1 MKDAFDIK
9 ETILSKLLQYGA
21 SAVTAEELRM
31 LLFSYAFEKTEKERA
46 RLLSELLS
54 EYPTVEL
61 SFAAAGEPAFCQRFG
76 KRASRFLLLCEEA
89 AELYRKERLLGTVAC
104 KDAEDFARIFTDA
117 YRYIGKEATL
127 LLLLDNRMRVLAV
140 EYVAD
145 GSFASAAFRPDAV
158 IRKALIRHASAAV
171 IAVNRQKGIAVPTK
185 EELHALGYLKSSM
198 EKAGIPLLSGI
209 LVAGDRY
216 AVLSVSENKAVRP
229 LSATELNACLAA
241 EEGFSL
247 PEKDE
252 LRRDMQNV
260 LLSLL
265 SYGSPK
271 EAETVL
277 LGLLR
282 RGFDLK
288 RALSAE
294 VAELLASE
302 GMTKDCAAI
311 LVALGEC
318 LRRVNTAGNHTGKP
332 MDELSAALLVRE
344 LSEGLLEESVYLLL
358 LDASHRLIAVETLGF
373 GVANAAAILPRR
385 LLELAVYHGA
395 SGAYL
400 LHTHP
405 NGVSTPSK
413 QDIAVTRSLAQSFS
427 DASCPLLEHIVVAE
441 KNYTPILS
449 YMKGN
454 ETEE

>member
-1 MKDAFDIK
+1 MMYAFDTK
-9 ETILSKLLQYGA
+9 ETVRSKLLQYGA
-21 SAVTAEELRM
+21 SAVTAEELLT
-31 LLFSYAFEKTEKERA
+31 LLFSYAFETKEKDNA
-46 RLLSELLS
+46 SLLSELIS
-54 EYPTVEL
+54 EYPTLEQCF
-61 SFAAAGEPAFCQRFG
+61 SAAGDLAFCKRFG
-76 KRASRFLLLCEEA
+76 ERVSQFVSLCEEVA
-89 AELYRKERLLGTVAC
+89 GVYRKERLVGTVAC
-104 KDAEDFARIFTDA
+104 KDTEDFARLFTEA
-117 YRYIGKEATL
+117 YRYINKEATL

-145 GSFASAAFRPDAV
+145 GSFASAAFRPDTV
-158 IRKALIRHASAAV
+158 IRKALFRHASAAV
-171 IAVNRQKGIAVPTK
+171 IAVNRKKGIAVPTK
-185 EELHALGYLKSSM
+185 EELHALAYLKSSM

-209 LVAGDRY
+209 VVAGDRH
-216 AVLSVSENKAVRP
+216 AVLSVGENKAVKP
-229 LSATELNACLAA
+229 LSDTELMAFLAA
-241 EEGFSL
+241 EEGLSL

-265 SYGSPK
+265 SYASPN
-271 EAETVL
+271 EAERVL
-277 LGLLR
+277 VGLLR

-294 VAELLASE
+294 VAELVASE
-302 GMTKDCAAI
+302 GMTKDCAAL
-311 LVALGEC
+311 LVALGES
-318 LRRVNTAGNHTGKP
+318 LRRAHSSGHCTGKP
-332 MDELSAALLVRE
+332 MDEFSAALLVRE

-358 LDASHRLIAVETLGF
+358 LDASRRLIAVETLGY

-385 LLELAVYHGA
+385 LLELVVFHGA

-405 NGVSTPSK
+405 NGVSTPSV
-413 QDIAVTRSLAQSFS
+413 QDIAVTRSLAQTFS

-449 YMKGN
+449 YMKEN